1 MTAVSAVSAETGT
14 NPDLIELRDLE
25 FSFGDRPV
33 HRGISL
39 KVPRGQVVVIIGPSG
54 CGKSTILNL
63 IGGRLFADRGSV
75 LVDGENVAKLSRR
88 RLFDL
93 RKRMG
98 MMFQNSALLTDLT
111 VFENVAFPVRE
122 NTSLPDSI
130 IRDLVLLK
138 LQMVGLRGARSLYP
152 DECSGGM
159 QRRVALARA
168 IALDP
173 MLVMYDEP
181 FTGLDPIAKG
191 VIVKLIRE
199 VNDAIGMTSVVVT
212 HDVAEGVRSP
222 TISTCSATARSSL
235 KVPRRRCRPVP
246 SPMSGSLC
254 PACPTAPLPITIR
267 RPFFTKTCWKGP
279 NDNWVARLVQM
290 RSTSSGASGMPR
302 HFCSVSLPAAWK
314 YWPGPGC

>member
-1 MTAVSAVSAETGT
+1 MTVADAKKGSGP
-14 NPDLIELRDLE
+14 NLIELRELD
-25 FSFGDRPV
+25 FSFGDRPI
-33 HRGISL
+33 HKGISL
-39 KVPRGQVVVIIGPSG
+39 QVPRGQVVVIMGPSG

-63 IGGRLFADRGSV
+63 IGGRLFADRGDV
-75 LVDGENVAKLSRR
+75 HVDGQDVAALSRR
-88 RLFDL
+88 GLFEL

-111 VFENVAFPVRE
+111 VFENVAYPIRE

-130 IRDLVLLK
+130 VRDLVLLK
-138 LQMVGLRGARSLYP
+138 LQMVGLRGARDLLP

-199 VNDAIGMTSVVVT
+199 INDAFGMTSVVVT
-212 HDVAEGVRSP
+212 HDVAEGSEIADYIYLLGDGRVIAKGTPAEMQASSEPDVRQF
-222 TISTCSATARSSL
+222 
-235 KVPRRRCRPVP
+235 
-246 SPMSGSLC
+246 MSG
-254 PACPTAPLPITIR
+254 LPD
-267 RPFFTKTCWKGP
+267 GP
-279 NDNWVARLVQM
+279 VAY
-290 RSTSSGASGMPR
+290 
-302 HFCSVSLPAAWK
+302 HYPAAAFHEDLLDAQQ
-314 YWPGPGC
+314 

>member
-1 MTAVSAVSAETGT
+1 MTAVSAETGT

-212 HDVAEGVRSP
+212 HDVAEGCEIADYIYLLGDGKVIAEGTAEDMQASSEPDVRQF
-222 TISTCSATARSSL
+222 
-235 KVPRRRCRPVP
+235 
-246 SPMSGSLC
+246 MSGLPDGPVAYHY
-254 PACPTAPLPITIR
+254 PAPVFHEDLLEGTE
-267 RPFFTKTCWKGP
+267 
-279 NDNWVARLVQM
+279 
-290 RSTSSGASGMPR
+290 
-302 HFCSVSLPAAWK
+302 
-314 YWPGPGC
+314 